1 MATTMIVHLIVCRLC
16 GRYETGQATAHGTS
30 TATSTS
36 QQRTP
41 RLRFA
46 FFASGFL
53 RASHAMSIHE
63 HSLEVSEP
71 SLR

>member
-36 QQRTP
+36 HQRLP
-41 RLRFA
+41 SLRFA
-46 FFASGFL
+46 FFPSVFL
-53 RASHAMSIHE
+53 RALHAMSMHE
-63 HSLEVSEP
+63 HSLDVSAP
-71 SLR
+71 YLR